1 MVFYSMYGHVEGLAR
16 RLKKGVDSV
25 EGVEMVLYRVPE
37 MLSAEILQQ
46 TRVSSKDDGIPV
58 VTAEDLAVADVVL
71 FGFLMRY
78 RSMVGRGAD
87 EDFL

>member
-1 MVFYSMYGHVEGLAR
+1 
-16 RLKKGVDSV
+16 
-25 EGVEMVLYRVPE
+25 MVLYRVPE

-78 RSMVGRGAD
+78 RSMVEAIKRSAVDVVQLKELENDMGRIYTLKENFGI
-87 EDFL
+87 LR